1 MVEKTKEGLQ
11 RGLKE
16 RHIQLMSIGTAI
28 GVGLFLGSSPAIQLS
43 GPSIILEYIVCGVI
57 VFIVMRALGEL
68 SVHNPVSGSF
78 ARHARV
84 LYQPLGRLHGLRGIT
99 SYMIWAVCTAEIHC
113 SSYLYAVLAARY
125 AAIVMVLFSL
135 SPDRRAEFYG
145 SP

>member
-68 SVHNPVSGSF
+68 SVHNPVSG
-78 ARHARV
+78 
-84 LYQPLGRLHGLRGIT
+84 PLPVMPGIISALGPASWLRGIT
-99 SYMIWAVCTAEIHC
+99 CT
-113 SSYLYAVLAARY
+113 
-125 AAIVMVLFSL
+125 
-135 SPDRRAEFYG
+135 
-145 SP
+145 

>member
-1 MVEKTKEGLQ
+1 MD
-11 RGLKE
+11 LKE

-68 SVHNPVSGSF
+68 SVHNPVSGPLP
-78 ARHARV
+78 V
-84 LYQPLGRLHGLRGIT
+84 MPGLYQPLGRLHGFVELLVHDLG
-99 SYMIWAVCTAEIHC
+99 SLHGGNHC